1 MAYSK
6 NVAPGV
12 YIDLVVAVIQ
22 AAATDYRRKPGE
34 YEPEIRTFFHE
45 SPWINVLNN
54 IDSKSNINGPKIF
67 YELQKEVRAKE
78 AKKRKAAVSI
88 VTAQG

>member
-6 NVAPGV
+6 NVAPEV
-12 YIDLVVAVIQ
+12 YVDLVVAVIQ
-22 AAATDYRRKPGE
+22 AAATDYRRYPGE
-34 YEPEIRTFFHE
+34 LEPEIRKFFHE

-78 AKKRKAAVSI
+78 AKKRKKAAGLA
-88 VTAQG
+88 TA